1 MNPNDKAM
9 LEKVKPGWWVRCGD
23 LNVWW
28 LVVCLTKESCF
39 VAIDTRQPGIMAR
52 DAITAIHA
60 PTDNPSI
67 ETAYLL
73 GEPEEV

>member
-1 MNPNDKAM
+1 MPQLRPQRGGENESEM
-9 LEKVKPGWWVRCGD
+9 
-23 LNVWW
+23 
-28 LVVCLTKESCF
+28 TKESCF